1 MNPEELKTALR
12 EVASEWKKHL
22 DKVTE
27 TQVEYQRQ
35 VDAKVKETSDTLKS
49 AVEDLNK
56 KGGEISARQTELEQK
71 LDLAIKATARQTE
84 REKSVGQQ
92 IVVDPNFV
100 KFAGRSTGEQQGK
113 FRYGVKTI
121 TSITG
126 SAGTG
131 IREERLPGVIEEPL
145 RRLLL
150 RDLLNKG
157 RTNSNAVEW
166 VQELLFTNNA
176 RSVSEGALKPESNIT
191 YELKTIPVRTLA
203 HWIRASKQVLADF
216 PQLETLIDGR
226 LSMGLKV
233 VEENELLY
241 GDGTGIHL
249 LGLVPQATA
258 YNTALNTAGDTMVD
272 TVRHAILQVRLAQYA
287 ASGVVLS
294 PVDWHYLE
302 LTKDS
307 QGRYMIAN
315 ATSRTPAMIWGLPVV
330 DADGMS
336 PGDFLVGAFN
346 VAATILDREDAAVE
360 VSTEDQDNFVRNLV
374 TIRAEERLALAV
386 TRPKSFVF
394 GAFPAASTT

>member
-1 MNPEELKTALR
+1 MTPEELKAALR
-12 EVASEWKKHL
+12 EVAVDWKKHL
-22 DKVTE
+22 EKVTE
-27 TQVEYQRQ
+27 SQVAFEVQLK
-35 VDAKVKETSDTLKS
+35 DTKSTSDTLKS
-49 AVEDLNK
+49 AIEELNK
-56 KGGEISARQTELEQK
+56 KGGEIATRQTELEQK
-71 LDLAIKATARQTE
+71 LDLAIKASARQTDE
-84 REKSVGQQ
+84 RKSVGQQ

-100 KFAGRSTGEQQGK
+100 KFAGRATGEQQGK
-113 FRYGVKTI
+113 FRYGTKTI
-121 TSITG
+121 TSISG
-126 SAGTG
+126 SAGAA

-145 RRLLL
+145 RRLFI

-176 RSVSEGALKPESNIT
+176 RTVSEGALKPESNIT
-191 YELKTIPVRTLA
+191 YELKTIAVRTIA

-216 PQLETLIDGR
+216 PQLETLVDGR
-226 LSMGLKV
+226 LSTGLKI

-258 YNTALNTAGDTMVD
+258 YDTALNTAGDTMVD

-315 ATSRTPAMIWGLPVV
+315 ATARTPAMIWGLPVV
-330 DADGMS
+330 DADGLAK
-336 PGDFLVGAFN
+336 GDFLVGAFN
-346 VAATILDREDAAVE
+346 VAATILDREDAAIE

-374 TIRAEERLALAV
+374 TIRAEERLTLAV

-394 GAFPAASTT
+394 GAFPAGSTT